1 MPITDMIDETL
12 WDPGARSVLT
22 MRDRSHT
29 DLSSKR
35 GARGAGVP
43 TRDWLSLLRRYVVA
57 VGLANLAWEFAQ
69 LPLYT
74 IWHEGSPGEIVF
86 AAAHCTAGDLLIASL
101 ALLGALVVAG
111 DRRWPHARFSVVAAI
126 TVVGGLAYT
135 VFSEWLN
142 TEIRGSWA
150 YTEWM
155 PTLPLIGSGL
165 APVAQWLLVPSF
177 ALWWARRGLSGPD
190 GSDNIS

>member
-1 MPITDMIDETL
+1 
-12 WDPGARSVLT
+12 
-22 MRDRSHT
+22 MRDGRHT
-29 DLSSKR
+29 GLVLESR
-35 GARGAGVP
+35 GRVAAVP
-43 TRDWLSLLRRYVVA
+43 MGDWLTVLRRYVVA
-57 VGLANLAWEFAQ
+57 IGFGNLAWELAQ

-86 AAAHCTAGDLLIASL
+86 AAAHCTAGDLLIASA

-111 DRRWPHARFSVVAAI
+111 GGRWPYARFRLVATIA
-126 TVVGGLAYT
+126 VVGGLAYT

-150 YTEWM
+150 YTGWM

-165 APVAQWLLVPSF
+165 APFAQWLLVPPM
-177 ALWWARRGLSGPD
+177 ALWWARRGLSGAASP
-190 GSDNIS
+190 